1 MFLNTSLSRGTDK
14 YIHKTEDDS
23 CRPNMVTFY
32 QYQFLVWCY
41 LLSYYSATLPGRRKL
56 NYSKDIL
63 VFVFLYYFLERYNCC
78 LSRKHWFIEKFF
90 FSYRQCLCCFKE
102 YKHLEIFNQVVCAL
116 INLVIAQVQVLR
128 DQLCKH
134 CTTINIDSTWQDESN
149 QAEEPLNIE
158 RECNEGSTERQKSI
172 EKKSNSTRI
181 CNLTEEESSKSSD
194 PFSLWNTDEK
204 EKLLLCVAKI
214 FQIQFP
220 LYTAY
225 KHNTHP
231 TIEVCKNRYCEF

>member
-1 MFLNTSLSRGTDK
+1 
-14 YIHKTEDDS
+14 
-23 CRPNMVTFY
+23 
-32 QYQFLVWCY
+32 
-41 LLSYYSATLPGRRKL
+41 
-56 NYSKDIL
+56 
-63 VFVFLYYFLERYNCC
+63 
-78 LSRKHWFIEKFF
+78 
-90 FSYRQCLCCFKE
+90 
-102 YKHLEIFNQVVCAL
+102 LEIFNQVVCAL

-134 CTTINIDSTWQDESN
+134 CTTTNTDSTWQDESN
-149 QAEEPLNIE
+149 EAEEPLSID
-158 RECNEGSTERQKSI
+158 RECNEGHTERQKSI
-172 EKKSNSTRI
+172 EKKSNSTGI

-231 TIEVCKNRYCEF
+231 TIEVCKVGLMFLVLSSPAKLATASLSVND

>member
-1 MFLNTSLSRGTDK
+1 MKSSFGWLS
-14 YIHKTEDDS
+14 
-23 CRPNMVTFY
+23 V
-32 QYQFLVWCY
+32 L
-41 LLSYYSATLPGRRKL
+41 
-56 NYSKDIL
+56 IL
-63 VFVFLYYFLERYNCC
+63 VTSRIFIFTFL
-78 LSRKHWFIEKFF
+78 

-116 INLVIAQVQVLR
+116 INLVIAQVQALR

-134 CTTINIDSTWQDESN
+134 CTINIDSTWQDRSN
-149 QAEEPLNIE
+149 HADEPLNVE
-158 RECNEGSTERQKSI
+158 RESHEEENGERQKSI
-172 EKKSNSTRI
+172 EKKLDSARTCI
-181 CNLTEEESSKSSD
+181 LTEEESAKNTD
-194 PFSLWNTDEK
+194 AFSLWSTDEK

-231 TIEVCKNRYCEF
+231 TIEVYLIFMCIFNYFVKGWLFSLLSRLCV

>member
-1 MFLNTSLSRGTDK
+1 MKSSFG
-14 YIHKTEDDS
+14 
-23 CRPNMVTFY
+23 
-32 QYQFLVWCY
+32 W
-41 LLSYYSATLPGRRKL
+41 LPVL
-56 NYSKDIL
+56 IL
-63 VFVFLYYFLERYNCC
+63 VTSGIFIFTFL
-78 LSRKHWFIEKFF
+78 

-116 INLVIAQVQVLR
+116 INLVIAQVQALR

-134 CTTINIDSTWQDESN
+134 CTINIDSTWQDRSN
-149 QAEEPLNIE
+149 HADEPLNVE
-158 RECNEGSTERQKSI
+158 RESHEEENGERQKSV
-172 EKKSNSTRI
+172 EKKLDSTRTCI
-181 CNLTEEESSKSSD
+181 LTEEESAKNTD
-194 PFSLWNTDEK
+194 AFSLWSTDEK

-231 TIEVCKNRYCEF
+231 TIEVYLIFMCIFNYSVTLIVLIIE